1 MHASEAFDSGH
12 AVILGPGVAGGRT
25 PLSGRTPEYFGEDP
39 VLSGVMGAA
48 AVRGLED
55 GDPVKRVISNPKHF
69 VGNEQELDRQSS
81 SSNIDERTLQE
92 LYVLPYEI
100 MVRESDPD
108 SAMCSYTQINGVWA
122 CENPIMNVT

>member
-108 SAMCSYTQINGVWA
+108 SAMCSYNQINGVWA
-122 CENPIMNVT
+122 CENPS